1 MKPNL
6 DTLKSEIEEHL
17 GAEGL
22 VIFHGYSRMMDS
34 LPLVLWDSEKY
45 PDYKLFVK
53 SAHAAG
59 AKLMILNQRHL
70 NSDTLDDALEQLAVS
85 DLPPDEQRTIE
96 RRLKELRAYD
106 GFTCSL
112 ELSFDYQ
119 GRIYMLDMQTE
130 WYEELNNLLE
140 DLEFLDSGEDDD
152 GQDAPGPIGNYFSKN

>member
-6 DTLKSEIEEHL
+6 DTLNAEIEEHL

-22 VIFHGYSRMMDS
+22 AIFHGNARMMDS
-34 LPLVLWDSEKY
+34 LPLAYWDVEKY

-53 SAHAAG
+53 SAQAAG

-85 DLPPDEQRTIE
+85 DLPTDEQRTIE

-119 GRIYMLDMQTE
+119 GRVYMFDMQTE

-152 GQDAPGPIGNYFSKN
+152 DHEAPGPIGNYFSKN

>member
-22 VIFHGYSRMMDS
+22 AIFHGYSRLTDS
-34 LPLVLWDSEKY
+34 IPLVLWDSEKY

-53 SAHAAG
+53 TALASG
-59 AKLMILNQRHL
+59 AKMLILNQRHL

-85 DLPPDEQRTIE
+85 DLPTDEQRTFE
-96 RRLKELRAYD
+96 RRLKELRAYE

-119 GRIYMLDMQTE
+119 ARVYMFDVQTE

-140 DLEFLDSGEDDD
+140 DLEFLDSDDD
-152 GQDAPGPIGNYFSKN
+152 EDEADEPPIGNYFSKN

>member
-22 VIFHGYSRMMDS
+22 AVFHGYSRLTDS
-34 LPLVLWDSEKY
+34 VPLVLWDSEKY

-53 SAHAAG
+53 SAVAAG
-59 AKLMILNQRHL
+59 AKMLILNQRHL
-70 NSDTLDDALEQLAVS
+70 NSDTLDDALDQLAVS
-85 DLPPDEQRTIE
+85 DLPTEEQRNIE

-112 ELSFDYQ
+112 EISFDHQ
-119 GRIYMLDMQTE
+119 GRVYMFDMQTD

-140 DLEFLDSGEDDD
+140 DLEFLDSGDDEDDAD
-152 GQDAPGPIGNYFSKN
+152 EPPIGNYFSKN